1 MRTIQVIRSLGPVDV
16 RSVTRD
22 SMLLW
27 LVLLTPG
34 MALGIRYAVP
44 LVTDLLDVRLG
55 FDLHPY
61 YPLVMS
67 FVGPIATG
75 IVGTVIGFL
84 LLDQR
89 DDRTLSALLVTPLT
103 LNDYVA
109 YRLALP
115 MLVCLPLTLIMFPLA
130 GLTDLTVAQV
140 VAVAICSAPLAPM
153 YALFIGS
160 FAANKVQGF
169 ALAKGI
175 GVLSI
180 PAVVAWFVSPPWQW
194 LLGINPLY
202 WPLKVFW
209 AFDAGDAWAWAYV
222 VVGLAY
228 QSALLW
234 LLTRHFGR
242 VMRR

>member
-1 MRTIQVIRSLGPVDV
+1 
-16 RSVTRD
+16 
-22 SMLLW
+22 MLVW
-27 LVLLTPG
+27 LVFLSPG
-34 MALGIRYAVP
+34 MALLFRFAVP
-44 LVTDLLDVRLG
+44 PITEVLDARLG
-55 FDLHPY
+55 FDLLPY

-67 FVGPIATG
+67 FVGPTVSG
-75 IVGTVIGFL
+75 IVGTVVGFL

-89 DDRTLSALLVTPLT
+89 DDRTLPALLVTPLS

-115 MLVCLPLTLIMFPLA
+115 MLVSLPLTLIMFPLA

-140 VAVAICSAPLAPM
+140 VASALSAVPLAPM

-175 GVLSI
+175 GVLFI
-180 PAVVAWFVSPPWQW
+180 PAVVAWFVAPPWQW
-194 LLGINPLY
+194 LFGLNPLY

-209 AFDAGDAWAWAYV
+209 AFDAGDPWAWVYV
-222 VVGLAY
+222 IEGLAC

-234 LLTRHFGR
+234 LLARRFGH